1 GVALLGSATATFGGN
16 VATGDLS
23 LWVVLR
29 PTGVDPPFD
38 LLAVTAD
45 PSEGEAFTQAGNDL
59 VEPVPMPLPMR
70 EALEAFV
77 RQHHVDTAFVK
88 RRRDEADP
96 EALARRAPPRR
107 RDPEEGGG
115 GFSAALV
122 GPQVGV
128 RAAAA
133 RAGAGSRG
141 GQTPGPAGPRGRDAG
156 DDGDARRAPRSH
168 EAPADRVH

>member
-1 GVALLGSATATFGGN
+1 MSRPSPLQRLPVGIVVERRRAQSSWVDFVWRPVAALFGTPETQPWTVLDQNAQATTFYAGAAEVALFASGTGLYKEN
-16 VATGDLS
+16 LATGEPS

-96 EALARRAPPRR
+96 EALARRAPASKS
-107 RDPEEGGG
+107 DSDE
-115 GFSAALV
+115 
-122 GPQVGV
+122 
-128 RAAAA
+128 
-133 RAGAGSRG
+133 
-141 GQTPGPAGPRGRDAG
+141 
-156 DDGDARRAPRSH
+156 
-168 EAPADRVH
+168 